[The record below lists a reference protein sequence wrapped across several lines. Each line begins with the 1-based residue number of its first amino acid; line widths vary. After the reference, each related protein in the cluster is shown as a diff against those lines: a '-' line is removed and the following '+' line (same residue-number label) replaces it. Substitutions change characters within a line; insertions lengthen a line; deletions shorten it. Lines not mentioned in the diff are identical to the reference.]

1 MERDGD
7 APVLLLAERSP
18 NDGEYTRDRRRKHT
32 VNERKGDAV
41 MEREEALKIM
51 DKLIDDSFC
60 FMTKERWQEVKK
72 ALQVLVPES
81 KFVRDDR

>member
-1 MERDGD
+1 
-7 APVLLLAERSP
+7 
-18 NDGEYTRDRRRKHT
+18 
-32 VNERKGDAV
+32 
-41 MEREEALKIM
+41 MEREEALKII

-72 ALQVLVPES
+72 ALLILVPES

>member
-1 MERDGD
+1 
-7 APVLLLAERSP
+7 
-18 NDGEYTRDRRRKHT
+18 
-32 VNERKGDAV
+32 
-41 MEREEALKIM
+41 MEREDALKIM
-51 DKLIDDSFC
+51 DKLIDDSFS

>member
-1 MERDGD
+1 
-7 APVLLLAERSP
+7 
-18 NDGEYTRDRRRKHT
+18 
-32 VNERKGDAV
+32 
-41 MEREEALKIM
+41 MEREEALKII